1 MATARTAAV
10 AFCPLA
16 TDFAVDGDRV
26 APDFRVAAPA
36 AALVRPRVAVAVWR
50 AGFFAA
56 FRTGLCGARDAAFAG
71 LAVDFFAGLRIGFD
85 DLRGFAATFFR
96 ADALLLAA
104 LAAPLRTGFAAA
116 FFFPFGA
123 AFFVARFAVD
133 FAGFFAPFV
142 ARELFAFVRATR
154 RLLDPAGT
162 CPASPVFTTS
172 RDDSGFPH

>member
-1 MATARTAAV
+1 M
-10 AFCPLA
+10 
-16 TDFAVDGDRV
+16 
-26 APDFRVAAPA
+26 
-36 AALVRPRVAVAVWR
+36 R
-50 AGFFAA
+50 AGFFTA
-56 FRTGLCGARDAAFAG
+56 FRTGFFAARDAAFAD
-71 LAVDFFAGLRIGFD
+71 LAVDFAAALRTGFD
-85 DLRGFAATFFR
+85 GLRGFAATFFR
-96 ADALLLAA
+96 ADALLPAA
-104 LAAPLRTGFAAA
+104 LAAPFRTGFAAA

-123 AFFVARFAVD
+123 AFFVAFVARFAVD